1 MDYEKV
7 CEAML
12 EYQYLNNVK
21 ADCTTNVTIMYDYL
35 RACGNKNIK
44 IKSVI
49 VTGLNDNNEVVIN
62 RGHLVIELEDKRL
75 LDCSY
80 DVCRLKESYY
90 FADVKTLFKGLPNIP
105 NKVKKFIIEDAIFFQ
120 DLAEKMNNG
129 KFHISNIGTYHKQL
143 DYIEQKCNKKFI
155 KAKYIKS

>member
-21 ADCTTNVTIMYDYL
+21 ADCTTNVTIMYDYF
-35 RACGNKNIK
+35 RACGIKNIK

-49 VTGLNDNNEVVIN
+49 VSGLNENNEIVIN

-105 NKVKKFIIEDAIFFQ
+105 NKEKK
-120 DLAEKMNNG
+120 LLSKMQSSF
-129 KFHISNIGTYHKQL
+129 KIL
-143 DYIEQKCNKKFI
+143 LKK
-155 KAKYIKS
+155 